1 MNNFYLTL
9 LSDSSLST
17 FSKNTQCDFKVKLDH
32 SIQIEKD
39 NWEVGLVEVIT
50 PTEVNNITK
59 ENNYVILR
67 FTDRK
72 MCEDIDNCTKYVS
85 YVDQKI
91 YIQNGYYASPRHLV
105 EEIQK
110 SINFR
115 YGLTL
120 KNSNA
125 TITISYGENSARV
138 KLDVQDPTKVQI
150 IFPKAIA
157 EILGVDR
164 NYFDKS
170 VGNEKYIFRYG
181 VDLNTKIHQ
190 LYIYSDLASYTF
202 IGDVTAPILR
212 VLPFESKRE
221 NNHLHQEF
229 VNVHYV
235 PVAKSF
241 IDQVHISIK
250 GDTGEKCAIYLWEN
264 VSETTFSTERIMLK
278 QSRSIISLQ
287 SGKGDFPVYR
297 GVSRQ
302 YGNGLGSIFK
312 AALRTVIPILKP
324 VAKASLKSV
333 KKVAKDQG
341 VQALKD
347 IVGGENVK
355 KVLKQRGKTALKSI
369 GQSTINQ
376 LAINS
381 TQKRKKPQSQSRHRT
396 VKRGFKSRAKKFNPI
411 KRLVFEK
418 DIFDEK

>member
-9 LSDSSLST
+9 LSDCSLST

-164 NYFDKS
+164 NYFDKPL
-170 VGNEKYIFRYG
+170 GNEKYIFRYG

-250 GDTGEKCAIYLWEN
+250 GDTGEN
-264 VSETTFSTERIMLK
+264 VPFI
-278 QSRSIISLQ
+278 
-287 SGKGDFPVYR
+287 SGKTLVKLHF
-297 GVSRQ
+297 RQ
-302 YGNGLGSIFK
+302 K
-312 AALRTVIPILKP
+312 
-324 VAKASLKSV
+324 
-333 KKVAKDQG
+333 
-341 VQALKD
+341 
-347 IVGGENVK
+347 E
-355 KVLKQRGKTALKSI
+355 
-369 GQSTINQ
+369 
-376 LAINS
+376 
-381 TQKRKKPQSQSRHRT
+381 
-396 VKRGFKSRAKKFNPI
+396 
-411 KRLVFEK
+411 
-418 DIFDEK
+418 